1 MEHPPIL
8 RTFLL
13 LTVENPNKAED
24 AALREPLEI
33 LDAKRSEILTGMGGM
48 L

>member
-13 LTVENPNKAED
+13 LTIENLNKAEE
-24 AALREPLEI
+24 AASPEPLEI
-33 LDAKRSEILTGMGGM
+33 LDAKRAEILTGMGEM